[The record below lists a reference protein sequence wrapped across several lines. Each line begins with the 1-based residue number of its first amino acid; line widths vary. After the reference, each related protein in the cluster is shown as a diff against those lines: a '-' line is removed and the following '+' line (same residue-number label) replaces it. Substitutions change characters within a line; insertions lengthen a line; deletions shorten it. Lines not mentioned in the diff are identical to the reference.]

1 MIKHHHLHLRSSY
14 VNILRDS
21 AMTILDELPTTIEFD
36 EGLIPSEKMRN
47 EKVKRMGRDHVN
59 KADAIQAIEY
69 RLAFKKALRLAV
81 EVDEREKF
89 DVDTDEL

>member
-47 EKVKRMGRDHVN
+47 EKVK
-59 KADAIQAIEY
+59 
-69 RLAFKKALRLAV
+69 
-81 EVDEREKF
+81 
-89 DVDTDEL
+89 